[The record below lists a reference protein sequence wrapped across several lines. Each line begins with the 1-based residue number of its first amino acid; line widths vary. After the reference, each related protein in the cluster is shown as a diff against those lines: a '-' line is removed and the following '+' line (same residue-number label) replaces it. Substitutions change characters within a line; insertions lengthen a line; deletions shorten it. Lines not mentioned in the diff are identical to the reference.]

1 MVPPTSNSISDVASS
16 SVSVS
21 LFFFLLLGSFL
32 ILGENFFNRSFALE
46 FDCSL
51 RGIFRALWLME
62 GLGHFAL
69 FTAMGGGKRE

>member
-21 LFFFLLLGSFL
+21 LFFFLLGSFL
-32 ILGENFFNRSFALE
+32 ILGEKIFNRSFALE
-46 FDCSL
+46 FDCSIG
-51 RGIFRALWLME
+51 GIFRALWLME

-69 FTAMGGGKRE
+69 FTAMGGEKRE